1 MTEAAMLVTINLD
14 EEQTKLLIK
23 QSLVEMIEARDPALY
38 DLFAEVLEDLA
49 LGRAI
54 QEGLE
59 SELVSREEV
68 FQILESAP

>member
-1 MTEAAMLVTINLD
+1 MLVTINLD